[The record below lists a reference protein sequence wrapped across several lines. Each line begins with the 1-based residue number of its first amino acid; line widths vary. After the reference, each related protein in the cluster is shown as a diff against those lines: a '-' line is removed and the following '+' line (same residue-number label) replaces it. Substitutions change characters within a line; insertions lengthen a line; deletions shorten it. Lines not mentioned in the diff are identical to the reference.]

1 MSNKL
6 TEFIKE
12 RNSKNDKLIFRV
24 FQTIC
29 LNSISDDILMSDDL
43 FAEDEIDRSENQI
56 CHNFNRFFCMY
67 SDDELYRKYVDK
79 ELSDSDID
87 DIIQCCKDIND
98 NMKQNTDRQKEF
110 VDEDLKIVF
119 RNRDLLKTTLSFNH
133 YDAYQ
138 QEKVSL

>member
-1 MSNKL
+1 MNNKL

-12 RNSKNDKLIFRV
+12 RNSKHDKLIFRV

-29 LNSISDDILMSDDL
+29 LNSISDDILMSTDL
-43 FAEDEIDRSENQI
+43 FAEDETYRSENQI
-56 CHNFNRFFCMY
+56 CHNFNRLFTMH
-67 SDDELYRKYVDK
+67 SDDELYRKYEDK

-98 NMKQNTDRQKEF
+98 NMKQNTDRQKKF

-119 RNRDLLKTTLSFNH
+119 RNRDCLKTTLSLNY